1 MRLPLMAHGSLR
13 RINGDDMNHDELLQ
27 VIDVYNDG
35 KGDAFGNA
43 LRAVVELHK
52 PTKSINGYVYC
63 PLCRAQLYPCPTVEA
78 VEKELN

>member
-1 MRLPLMAHGSLR
+1 MTHE
-13 RINGDDMNHDELLQ
+13 ELLQ

-35 KGDAFGNA
+35 KGDAFAIA

-52 PTKSINGYVYC
+52 PMWNGEYC
-63 PLCRAQLYPCPTVEA
+63 GECHPDHNGSYPCSTIQA